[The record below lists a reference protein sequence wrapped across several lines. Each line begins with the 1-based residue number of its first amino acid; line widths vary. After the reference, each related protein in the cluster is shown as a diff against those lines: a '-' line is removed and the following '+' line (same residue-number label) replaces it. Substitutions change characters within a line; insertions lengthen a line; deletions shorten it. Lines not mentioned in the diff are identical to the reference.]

1 MSFKTTITL
10 LIFSLDELFIDK
22 SGVLKSPNI
31 VLLSISLFM
40 SVKYLLYI
48 LKCPCTGYIYIN
60 EYNILLKHIN
70 FSLSETGVINNLSQF
85 LKQLYCDYSG

>member
-10 LIFSLDELFIDK
+10 LIFSLDDLFIDK
-22 SGVLKSPNI
+22 SGVLKSPNT

-40 SVKYLLYI
+40 SAKDLLYI
-48 LKCPCTGYIYIN
+48 SKCSCAGCMYIN

-70 FSLSETGVINNLSQF
+70 FALSETGVINNLSHF